1 MSSSARVAMGAL
13 VLAAA
18 AAGGFF
24 AYRSLAAPRPEPAAA
39 AAPEMNPALPIPR
52 AAPTRIPQITLPD
65 IEGKPRAMAEWRGRP
80 LLVNFWA
87 TWCEPCR
94 REIPLLRKIRADH
107 AAEGLE
113 VIGIALDFH
122 DAVLA
127 YARDAGIDYPVLIAE
142 ENAMAAQAFGVG
154 MGLPTTVIANRDGR
168 IVATHVGEL
177 HEDQVPHFVKL
188 ALDTP

>member
-1 MSSSARVAMGAL
+1 MS
-13 VLAAA
+13 
-18 AAGGFF
+18 
-24 AYRSLAAPRPEPAAA
+24 
-39 AAPEMNPALPIPR
+39 
-52 AAPTRIPQITLPD
+52 
-65 IEGKPRAMAEWRGRP
+65 EWRGRP

-107 AAEGLE
+107 SAEGLE

-154 MGLPTTVIANRDGR
+154 MGLPTTVVANREGR

-177 HEDQVPHFVKL
+177 HEDQVPHFVQL